1 MIQTRKFVFMILTF
15 AIFTI
20 GCTDSNEDDS
30 NDANKFIGT
39 WNVSDNSARINYQ
52 VEIIQ
57 NPSNSYEVLLNNF
70 ADLNTYAV
78 GLVAGGN
85 IIIDN
90 QSLGSDYTTSGSG
103 SLENP
108 NKLVISFKLSDG
120 IDIEDRVA
128 VFSR

>member
-30 NDANKFIGT
+30 NDAKKFIGT